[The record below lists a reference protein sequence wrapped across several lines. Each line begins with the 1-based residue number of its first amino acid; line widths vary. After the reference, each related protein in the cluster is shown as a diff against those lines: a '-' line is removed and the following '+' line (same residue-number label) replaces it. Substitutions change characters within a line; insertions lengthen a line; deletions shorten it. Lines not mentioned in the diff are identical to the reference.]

1 MTDELNATVKT
12 ASAAVTGS
20 GTPDQVAA
28 TSKPDRLLV
37 IAMAGAGP
45 ALCAMLGLVI
55 WLLADRERFPAS
67 VAPAQVDALKW
78 IGLAICLCLA
88 VTVLRLASGQ
98 FKRADVKAGPASV
111 SIGSD

>member
-1 MTDELNATVKT
+1 MSDDLNAAVKT
-12 ASAAVTGS
+12 ATAAVTGA

-55 WLLADRERFPAS
+55 WLLADTRFPAS
-67 VAPAQVDALKW
+67 VAPAQIDALKW
-78 IGLAICLCLA
+78 IGLALCLCLA

>member
-1 MTDELNATVKT
+1 MTDELNATVKS
-12 ASAAVTGS
+12 ASAAVTGPN
-20 GTPDQVAA
+20 TPDQVAA

-45 ALCAMLGLVI
+45 ALCGMLGLVI
-55 WLLADRERFPAS
+55 WLLADRRFPAA
-67 VAPAQVDALKW
+67 VAPAQIDALKW
-78 IGLAICLCLA
+78 IGMALCLCLA